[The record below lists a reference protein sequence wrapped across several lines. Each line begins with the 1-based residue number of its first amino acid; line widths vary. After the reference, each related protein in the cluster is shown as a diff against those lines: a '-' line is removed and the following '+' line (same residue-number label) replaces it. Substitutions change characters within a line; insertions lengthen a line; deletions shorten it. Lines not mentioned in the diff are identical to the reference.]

1 MKITD
6 HFYTMSE
13 TATRLQV
20 ERHTIAR
27 WIKDGRLEAQ
37 KAGGVVFIE
46 KDAVRALEDTAAW
59 HGSRGTGKDGDDG
72 QLQERPVGRRGP

>member
-6 HFYTMSE
+6 QFYTMNQAS
-13 TATRLQV
+13 ARLQV

-46 KDAVRALEDTAAW
+46 REAVDALYRMQLE
-59 HGSRGTGKDGDDG
+59 SKN
-72 QLQERPVGRRGP
+72 E

>member
-13 TATRLQV
+13 AAARLQV

-37 KAGGVVFIE
+37 KASGVVFIE
-46 KDAVRALEDTAAW
+46 KDAVRALGRAQAED
-59 HGSRGTGKDGDDG
+59 
-72 QLQERPVGRRGP
+72 E